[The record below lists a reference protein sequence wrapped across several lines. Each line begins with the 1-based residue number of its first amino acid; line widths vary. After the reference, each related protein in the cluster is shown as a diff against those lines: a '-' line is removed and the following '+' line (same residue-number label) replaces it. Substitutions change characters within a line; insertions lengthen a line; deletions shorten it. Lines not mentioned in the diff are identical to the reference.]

1 MFFAQTRP
9 KGRCLAIMHICVVK
23 TKHSISPPTVK
34 PGVGEVMTWVCFAMK
49 GLGFIAAIVSSM
61 KSSVHQ
67 SFLVSD
73 MILGQD
79 NAARQ
84 WSQALAEMAKKKKTG
99 IKVLQ
104 WCNQVQTPTHCGGTR
119 RDLKVLQVFLLKVV
133 LQATESRDEL
143 FSLLLHLG
151 SGYC

>member
-9 KGRCLAIMHICVVK
+9 KGRCLAIMHTICVVK
-23 TKHSISPPTVK
+23 TKHRISPPTVK
-34 PGVGEVMTWVCFAMK
+34 PGVGEVMNLVCSAVK
-49 GLGFIAAIVSSM
+49 GLGFITAIVSSM

-73 MILGQD
+73 MTLGQD

-84 WSQALAEMAKKKKTG
+84 WSQALAEMAKKKTG

-104 WCNQVQTPTHCGGTR
+104 WCNQVQTTTHCGGTR
-119 RDLKVLQVFLLKVV
+119 RDLEVLEVFLLKVV

-151 SGYC
+151 SVYC

>member
-34 PGVGEVMTWVCFAMK
+34 PGVGEVMTWVCSAMK